1 MSIQSFWAPE
11 KLYFKQGS
19 LPVALRELTDV
30 FNASRVLIVTDEEM
44 LHNGRLELVTN
55 VLHELGL
62 DYGVNADSYA
72 CDCVILY
79 GSPALWNKMPDDT
92 TCIIIPTEPD
102 MTDAFP
108 WLGADMV
115 ILDEDVICGT
125 AQKPQI
131 LRTARESLRGERASD
146 YTLAWAVQA
155 FRLVKNGGNLLHAA
169 ALAGLAKANAEP
181 LTDDADLLPEA
192 AEALGMTQAE
202 LNAFLNA

>member
-19 LPVALRELTDV
+19 LPVALQELTDV
-30 FNASRVLIVTDEEM
+30 FHAERVLIVTDEEM

-55 VLHELGL
+55 ILHELGIEYAVNSSNY
-62 DYGVNADSYA
+62 DY
-72 CDCVILY
+72 DCVILY
-79 GSPALWNKMPDDT
+79 GSPDIWQYLPNDT
-92 TCIIIPTEPD
+92 VCVIIPTTAD
-102 MTDAFP
+102 TTNAFP

-125 AQKPQI
+125 AQKSQI
-131 LRTARESLRGERASD
+131 LQTARESLRGECASD

-155 FRLVKNGGNLLHAA
+155 IRLVKNGGDLLHAA

-181 LTDDADLLPEA
+181 VTEDADLLPEA
-192 AEALGMTQAE
+192 ADALGMTTEE
-202 LNAFLNA
+202 LNAFLDA